1 MNDKATLEFC
11 LSLDIATAAARIIY
25 AAGLYESFIRGI
37 SQRFRFPSNDHIST
51 TTKFSFHSD
60 SELIV
65 NSK

>member
-11 LSLDIATAAARIIY
+11 LSLDIAAAAARIIY

-37 SQRFRFPSNDHIST
+37 SQRFRFHCPSNDDIST

-60 SELIV
+60 SVL
-65 NSK
+65 